1 MTAKYTFEVTHR
13 LTPVEVSALVK
24 DHYPGLHALH
34 ARYTPQIDVTTG
46 VTRRPEYLDAI
57 RTSWLLDHPNHR
69 PPHSTLVRALG
80 PALGLLLQDLL
91 GMDWCVIR
99 DQYGETISM
108 VGTDRAGNPAS
119 VPPFSYIE
127 AREPLQDGE
136 IFGDLIKL
144 LSETLAPRQA

>member
-13 LTPVEVSALVK
+13 LTPDEVSSLVK
-24 DHYPGLHALH
+24 DHYPSLKALH
-34 ARYTPQIDVTTG
+34 ARYTPQIDVSTG

-69 PPHSTLVRALG
+69 PPHATLVRALA
-80 PALGLLLQDLL
+80 PALGLLLHDLM

-99 DQYGETISM
+99 DSYGETVSM

-127 AREPLQDGE
+127 KREPLQDGE
-136 IFGDLIKL
+136 IFVDLINL
-144 LSETLAPRQA
+144 LSETLAHKPA